1 MEGILFLV
9 DDKNRKKFVQID
21 LEKYDGEYLQDLLDG
36 LVAYSRKDEESVSFE
51 DVLKELK
58 F

>member
-1 MEGILFLV
+1 MDGILFLV

-21 LEKYDGEYLQDLLDG
+21 LEKYGGEYLQDLLEG

>member
-21 LEKYDGEYLQDLLDG
+21 LEKYGGEYLQDLLAG